1 MPRRDPFREIEE
13 LFERMGREFE
23 ELGGNLEMPTTASL
37 RVDVAE
43 DDENVIVTADLPG
56 FEREEID
63 VELQED
69 ALTIAATHEAET
81 VQSGAADA
89 DDGETDVDG
98 SKTDADDGETDA
110 EGAEPPANADAIRYH
125 RRERRRQAVS
135 RRIALPA
142 PVKRE
147 NAAATYNNGVL
158 TVTLPKRSGG
168 DDGGRS
174 IEVK

>member
-23 ELGGNLEMPTTASL
+23 ELSGSLEVPTTASL

-43 DDENVIVTADLPG
+43 DDENVIVTADMPG

-63 VELQED
+63 VELNED
-69 ALTIAATHEAET
+69 AVTIAATHEDET
-81 VQSGAADA
+81 VHDGSAGTDDTDSGEA
-89 DDGETDVDG
+89 DD
-98 SKTDADDGETDA
+98 
-110 EGAEPPANADAIRYH
+110 AEPPTTADAVHYH

-147 NAAATYNNGVL
+147 GAAATYNNGVL
-158 TVTLPKRSGG
+158 TVTLPKRASDG
-168 DDGGRS
+168 DGGKS
-174 IEVK
+174 IEVS